1 MANSYFQFKQFT
13 VHQEHCAM
21 KVTTDAC
28 LFGAWA
34 ALQWKEMLH
43 DAISHSPAA
52 LDVGTGTGLL
62 SLMLA
67 QKTRCVIDA
76 LEIDQLAHQQ
86 SKENFNASPWPERI
100 NAIYGDAREFYFLN
114 KYDLVISNPPFYEN
128 ELRSPVRAT
137 NRARHDESLLLPEL
151 LALIEKTLKPA
162 GRFYLLLPFKRKE
175 EIIEHVNKTGLR
187 ILHKAF
193 MKQTISHE
201 PFRLMLSGSVGQEE
215 EAGKTNEEII
225 IKDEKGAYT
234 PGFVNYL
241 REYYL
246 HL

>member
-1 MANSYFQFKQFT
+1 
-13 VHQEHCAM
+13 
-21 KVTTDAC
+21 
-28 LFGAWA
+28 
-34 ALQWKEMLH
+34 
-43 DAISHSPAA
+43 
-52 LDVGTGTGLL
+52 
-62 SLMLA
+62 
-67 QKTRCVIDA
+67 
-76 LEIDQLAHQQ
+76 
-86 SKENFNASPWPERI
+86 
-100 NAIYGDAREFYFLN
+100 
-114 KYDLVISNPPFYEN
+114 
-128 ELRSPVRAT
+128 
-137 NRARHDESLLLPEL
+137 LPEL

-215 EAGKTNEEII
+215 EAGKTIEEII
-225 IKDEKGAYT
+225 IKNEKGAYT